1 MAALSIDRL
10 LKAAR
15 PFAAD
20 QPVVPLRVPLLGLL
34 PRARVMLVVALV
46 TRFPPASRT
55 STSTAGVITVPPVAF
70 DGCTRNPSFAAGPTV
85 TVNGLEVAP
94 VSPDAPAVS
103 VYPVPALSIVRVPK
117 LATPL
122 TAATVF
128 VPPRVPFFGFVPIAT
143 VTLLVALV
151 TRLPPASRIST
162 CTAGVIVAPPVVFEG
177 CTRNPSCAA
186 APTVMLNDADVAP
199 ASPVAVAVRV

>member
-1 MAALSIDRL
+1 MARSE
-10 LKAAR
+10 KVAR
-15 PFAAD
+15 PLLAD
-20 QPVVPLRVPLLGLL
+20 LGLV
-34 PRARVMLVVALV
+34 PESAPPEGFVPIARVMLVVAVV
-46 TRFPPASRT
+46 TRFPPRSRT
-55 STSTAGVITVPPVAF
+55 STCTAGVIGEPAAVLV
-70 DGCTRNPSFAAGPTV
+70 GCTRNPSLAAAPTA
-85 TVNGLEVAP
+85 TSNGAEVAP
-94 VSPDAPAVS
+94 VRPLAPAAS
-103 VYPVPALSIVRVPK
+103 VYPDPALSTVSVPK